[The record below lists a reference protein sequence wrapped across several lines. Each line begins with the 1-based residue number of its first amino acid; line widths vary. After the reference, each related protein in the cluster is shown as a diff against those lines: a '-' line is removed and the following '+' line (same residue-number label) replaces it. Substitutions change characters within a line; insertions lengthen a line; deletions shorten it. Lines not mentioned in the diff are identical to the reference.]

1 MSLPTDPVQ
10 ERTAPQHAVISVVR
24 NTVRDTWRWLWPD
37 TAFRLVP
44 FAVATFIYARFW
56 GGGLAGVG
64 LTAAYLPRD
73 VVVGLAVGVPL
84 AVCAALFRGWVAPGY
99 RLPTPPDQLFQTL
112 FYLVLNAP
120 IEELFWRGMLQTI
133 AVSAAAL
140 VMGTGAVASGLGWLV
155 TTAVFGAYHRLGQW
169 SWRSIAG
176 VTAAGGVF
184 GLTYLLQPAPRS
196 IWLPTIIHGLATA
209 AFLSWGDVVL
219 HWRRL
224 RARRV
229 ASASASTTRNTRK
242 ENTP

>member
-1 MSLPTDPVQ
+1 MSLPTDPAREPSPPVQ
-10 ERTAPQHAVISVVR
+10 PSRLVER

-73 VVVGLAVGVPL
+73 VLVGVAVGLPL
-84 AVCAALFRGWVAPGY
+84 AACAAVFRGWVAPGY
-99 RLPTPPDQLFQTL
+99 RLPTPADQVFQTL
-112 FYLVLNAP
+112 FYLILNAP
-120 IEELFWRGMLQTI
+120 IEELFWRGMLQTV

-140 VMGTGAVASGLGWLV
+140 IMGTGAVASGFGWLV
-155 TTAVFGAYHRLGQW
+155 TTMVFGLYHRLGRW

-184 GLTYLLQPAPRS
+184 GLAYLLQPAPRS

-224 RARRV
+224 RMRPVVPANP
-229 ASASASTTRNTRK
+229 SITRNTQK
-242 ENTP
+242 EKAP